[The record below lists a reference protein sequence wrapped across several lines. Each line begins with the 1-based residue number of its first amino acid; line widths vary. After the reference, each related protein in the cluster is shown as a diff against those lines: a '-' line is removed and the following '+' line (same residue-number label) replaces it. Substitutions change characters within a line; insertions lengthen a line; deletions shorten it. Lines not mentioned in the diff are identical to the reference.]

1 MKSRRRLQPWLALVF
16 ATVLAQVAHAQDEQ
30 VTRMRAA
37 LAAPARPAE
46 SKARDAA
53 RKLIET
59 VQFFG
64 IKTGQTAIDMVA
76 VGGWFT
82 EVLSAAVGP
91 TGKVYAQN
99 PPFLVNAD
107 AEKALHDRL
116 GNVQA
121 VHVQLAEAIPA
132 GSVDAAV
139 TAMNLHDIYNGYAG
153 QAGGE
158 QPAVDFL
165 KAIYGALKPGGVLG
179 VIDHVGVAGKDNA
192 MLHRMLPQQAR
203 DALTKAGFTIEAES
217 QLLANPADDHSKGVF
232 DPSIM
237 GHTDQFMFRARKPRS
252 QAALE
257 RELERELHVRHR
269 VEPVVAATD
278 VLLGGVAGE

>member
-1 MKSRRRLQPWLALVF
+1 MRTRQRLQLWLTLAL
-16 ATVLAQVAHAQDEQ
+16 AAVLAQVAHAQDEQ

-53 RKLIET
+53 RKPIES

-64 IKTGQTAIDMVA
+64 IKTGQTAMDLVA

-91 TGKVYAQN
+91 TGKVYSQN

-107 AEKALHDRL
+107 AEKALFDRL

-121 VHVQLAEAIPA
+121 VHERIDQVVPA

-203 DALTKAGFTIEAES
+203 DAITKAGFTIEAES
-217 QLLANPADDHSKGVF
+217 TLLANPADDHSKGVF
-232 DPSIM
+232 DPSVM
-237 GHTDQFMFRARKPRS
+237 GHTDQFMFRARKPR
-252 QAALE
+252 
-257 RELERELHVRHR
+257 
-269 VEPVVAATD
+269 
-278 VLLGGVAGE
+278 